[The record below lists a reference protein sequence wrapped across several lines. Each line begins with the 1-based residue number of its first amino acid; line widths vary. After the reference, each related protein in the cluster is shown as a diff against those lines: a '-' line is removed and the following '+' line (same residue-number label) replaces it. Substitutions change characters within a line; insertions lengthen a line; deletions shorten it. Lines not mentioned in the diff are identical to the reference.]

1 VPSDCWH
8 HRSPTLDRAV
18 HAQPKEPQLIIL
30 RLVLVVVGVVASIA
44 ILKTIGVLLLVIGV
58 SLWVLGA
65 IGRAVWQRTQALLL
79 IGITQRVIMGLS
91 TSSGNT

>member
-1 VPSDCWH
+1 
-8 HRSPTLDRAV
+8 
-18 HAQPKEPQLIIL
+18 LIIL
-30 RLVLVVVGVVASIA
+30 RLVLVLVVVGVVASIA

>member
-1 VPSDCWH
+1 
-8 HRSPTLDRAV
+8 
-18 HAQPKEPQLIIL
+18 LIIL

-79 IGITQRVIMGLS
+79 IEITQRVIMGLS